1 MSILIVFKRKEYFML
16 RINQNE
22 IPEGLF
28 KAMRQVQD
36 HIRNSGIDPLL
47 IELLDTRVSQIN
59 GCAYCLDMH
68 SKEAVHKGE
77 TLQRLISLSVWRETN
92 YYTPKERA
100 VLAFAERLTKLKEEN
115 ESDDLH
121 DELKK
126 YFSNAEIAN
135 LSLAVA
141 QINSWNR
148 LVKSFGTIAG
158 TYEVK

>member
-1 MSILIVFKRKEYFML
+1 ML

-28 KAMRQVQD
+28 KAMRQVQNY
-36 HIRNSGIDPLL
+36 IRNSGIDPLL
-47 IELLDTRVSQIN
+47 IELLEVRVSQIN

-68 SKEAVHKGE
+68 TKEAVHRGE
-77 TLQRLISLSVWRETN
+77 TLQRLMSLSVWRETS
-92 YYTPKERA
+92 YYTPREMA
-100 VLAFAERLTKLKEEN
+100 VLAFAERLTNIQEEK

-126 YFSNAEIAN
+126 YFSNTEIAN
-135 LSLAVA
+135 LSLGIA

-158 TYEVK
+158 TYELK

>member
-1 MSILIVFKRKEYFML
+1 ML
-16 RINQNE
+16 RISQNE

-28 KAMRQVQD
+28 KVMRQVQD
-36 HIRNSGIDPLL
+36 YIRSSGIDPLL
-47 IELLDTRVSQIN
+47 IELLDTRVSQMN

-68 SKEAVHKGE
+68 SKEAIHKGE
-77 TLQRLISLSVWRETN
+77 TLQRLISLSVWRETD
-92 YYTPKERA
+92 YYTAKERV
-100 VLAFAERLTKLKEEN
+100 VLDFAERLTNLQEEK

-121 DELKK
+121 DDLKK

-135 LSLAVA
+135 LSLAIA

-158 TYEVK
+158 TYGVK

>member
-1 MSILIVFKRKEYFML
+1 ML

-36 HIRNSGIDPLL
+36 YIRNSGIDPLL

-59 GCAYCLDMH
+59 SCAYCLDMH
-68 SKEAVHKGE
+68 SKEAIHKGE
-77 TLQRLISLSVWRETN
+77 TLQRLISLSVWRETD

-100 VLAFAERLTKLKEEN
+100 VLAFAERLTNLQEEK

-121 DELKK
+121 DELKR

>member
-1 MSILIVFKRKEYFML
+1 ML

-28 KAMRQVQD
+28 KVMRQVQD
-36 HIRNSGIDPLL
+36 YIRNSGIDPLL

-77 TLQRLISLSVWRETN
+77 TLQRLISLSVWRETG

-100 VLAFAERLTKLKEEN
+100 VLDFAERLTNLQTEI

-126 YFSNAEIAN
+126 YFSNTEIAN

-158 TYEVK
+158 TYKVK

>member
-1 MSILIVFKRKEYFML
+1 LSLREKEYFML
-16 RINQNE
+16 RISQNE

-28 KAMRQVQD
+28 KAMRQIKD
-36 HIRNSGIDPLL
+36 YLRSSGIDPLF
-47 IELLDTRVSQIN
+47 IDLLDVRVSQIN

-77 TLQRLISLSVWRETN
+77 TLQRLISLPVWRETD
-92 YYTPKERA
+92 YYTPKEKA
-100 VLAFAERLTKLKEEN
+100 VLAFAERLTNLQDEK

-126 YFSNAEIAN
+126 HFSNADIAN

>member
-1 MSILIVFKRKEYFML
+1 ML

-22 IPEGLF
+22 IPEGVF

-36 HIRNSGIDPLL
+36 YIRNSGIDPLL

-68 SKEAVHKGE
+68 SKEAMHRGE
-77 TLQRLISLSVWRETN
+77 TLQRLISLSVWRETG

-100 VLAFAERLTKLKEEN
+100 VLDFAERLTNLQEEK

>member
-1 MSILIVFKRKEYFML
+1 ML

-36 HIRNSGIDPLL
+36 YIRNSGIDPSL
-47 IELLDTRVSQIN
+47 IELLEVRVSQIN

-68 SKEAVHKGE
+68 TKEAVHRGE
-77 TLQRLISLSVWRETN
+77 TLQRLMSLSVWRETS
-92 YYTPKERA
+92 YYTPLERA
-100 VLAFAERLTKLKEEN
+100 VLEFAERLTNIQEEK

-121 DELKK
+121 NDLKK
-126 YFSNAEIAN
+126 YFSNTEIAN
-135 LSLAVA
+135 LSLAIV

-158 TYEVK
+158 TYDVK